1 MHFPNKRYLSKQE
14 MIFVWQPSS
23 AEESSNRKMV
33 EIDFSRRYQ
42 DAKTQYSLS
51 HYCQG
56 IQKKISLKPTKIKV
70 PIKKKTREN
79 HQTNSFSLLF
89 FFFSIKCAF
98 CKRHI
103 FIING
108 IVFFAN
114 LPKGARG
121 NSLSYASSKLII
133 HPKYELFITSI
144 TVWFIIKSFNR
155 LTFIMI

>member
-1 MHFPNKRYLSKQE
+1 MLSEQTGDYFCIEQSKG
-14 MIFVWQPSS
+14 QPSS

-89 FFFSIKCAF
+89 FFFSIKCAL
-98 CKRHI
+98 CKRPI

-114 LPKGARG
+114 LPKGTRR

-133 HPKYELFITSI
+133 HPKYELFITRI